1 MGPNKFLVYTTNSL
15 AKTHLAPTL
24 CSAVWKP
31 PIPANKSM
39 NVYFFFVIFVNE
51 LSTISNIV
59 YNYIDTSNS
68 KSHNFKS
75 PLPFTTKLSLFV
87 WNKGLWSGSN
97 DSS

>member
-1 MGPNKFLVYTTNSL
+1 MFKRIDSLHFWCNKILPLVYDDSL
-15 AKTHLAPTL
+15 SYYEIL
-24 CSAVWKP
+24 CKVVKY
-31 PIPANKSM
+31 INELIDQDK
-39 NVYFFFVIFVNE
+39 VFVDE